1 MKRRLGKLEKCY
13 RARSC
18 ISKHVLDRLLRVI
31 QMRDPLLIMVVR
43 FTLQMQLGMG
53 GLKSSRMVERYR
65 LTGCY
70 VGLAEKG
77 KQQKDCEQSA
87 HQGCNWQMRTWHNHN
102 WTQIKSLR
110 EFP

>member
-53 GLKSSRMVERYR
+53 GLKPSRMVERYR
-65 LTGCY
+65 LTGRH
-70 VGLAEKG
+70 VGLAEKRE
-77 KQQKDCEQSA
+77 KQKDCEQSTHA
-87 HQGCNWQMRTWHNHN
+87 LKVLETRISNNHSG
-102 WTQIKSLR
+102 TLSC
-110 EFP
+110 